1 MSRTK
6 RAVPMILA
14 AVCIFALFSLCLPA
28 AASADELGQQP
39 ITKVLATTSTVPV
52 ASQNA
57 YDITGATSTS
67 GAYFYGISWYDSAG
81 QYISGAFTTD
91 YATVNIRLDA
101 APGYYFADGLAA
113 YLNNSPVDYM
123 IYDGGSYI
131 MLSRTYAPEVWAPT
145 VIKHPGGETVD
156 EGGWCSFV
164 ATASGAD
171 KCEWHIRDANGQY
184 GDEDFLIVGL
194 DSRAGDN
201 ANMGAGDLAV
211 VSMDD
216 DWCRAVAVRC
226 AQRGLRV
233 CELSIDREL
242 GGRDAAFVRGDR
254 LVVRLDGVEHD
265 LGSADNLK
273 IRGSHNWENAL
284 AASALALFVGVGEDV
299 VARGL
304 TSFSP
309 IEHRIEPCGEVAGVH
324 FVNDSKA
331 TNTDS
336 VEKALTA
343 FTPKSVVVLLGGHD
357 KGTDLGSLAA
367 ACCREARVAVCFG
380 AAGPRIVR
388 ALEDEIAAT
397 GSDLRVVSAEHLRDA
412 FDAAVAA
419 AEPGNTVLL
428 SPACSSFDEFSNMAE
443 RGRLFKSLVADLAPK
458 GE

>member
-171 KCEWHIRDANGQY
+171 KCEWHIRDANGQVY
-184 GDEDFLIVGL
+184 TMAQLIAAYPGMTYSDETLGKLIVRNIPRQL
-194 DSRAGDN
+194 DGAKVYCTFS
-201 ANMGAGDLAV
+201 GAGGSVDTGTASLKVNYEKPSPTPPPTSAPTATPAP
-211 VSMDD
+211 SASPGASGGKTDGTSGTDAEHEHSFSREWKHDD
-216 DWCRAVAVRC
+216 EHHWHECECGERADEAGHAMSWTETRAATKKQPGEEAGECGVCDYTTTREVEYVKPAENGRWILYVGIGAVA
-226 AQRGLRV
+226 
-233 CELSIDREL
+233 
-242 GGRDAAFVRGDR
+242 
-254 LVVRLDGVEHD
+254 LVVILMV
-265 LGSADNLK
+265 LSAVK
-273 IRGSHNWENAL
+273 QKRAARRRR
-284 AASALALFVGVGEDV
+284 AAS
-299 VARGL
+299 R
-304 TSFSP
+304 
-309 IEHRIEPCGEVAGVH
+309 R
-324 FVNDSKA
+324 
-331 TNTDS
+331 
-336 VEKALTA
+336 
-343 FTPKSVVVLLGGHD
+343 
-357 KGTDLGSLAA
+357 
-367 ACCREARVAVCFG
+367 RYY
-380 AAGPRIVR
+380 
-388 ALEDEIAAT
+388 DE
-397 GSDLRVVSAEHLRDA
+397 
-412 FDAAVAA
+412 
-419 AEPGNTVLL
+419 
-428 SPACSSFDEFSNMAE
+428 
-443 RGRLFKSLVADLAPK
+443 
-458 GE
+458 

>member
-171 KCEWHIRDANGQY
+171 KCEWHIRDANGQVY
-184 GDEDFLIVGL
+184 TMAQLIAAYPGMTYSDETLGKLIV
-194 DSRAGDN
+194 RN
-201 ANMGAGDLAV
+201 IP
-211 VSMDD
+211 
-216 DWCRAVAVRC
+216 R
-226 AQRGLRV
+226 Q
-233 CELSIDREL
+233 
-242 GGRDAAFVRGDR
+242 
-254 LVVRLDGVEHD
+254 LDG
-265 LGSADNLK
+265 A
-273 IRGSHNWENAL
+273 
-284 AASALALFVGVGEDV
+284 
-299 VARGL
+299 
-304 TSFSP
+304 
-309 IEHRIEPCGEVAGVH
+309 
-324 FVNDSKA
+324 
-331 TNTDS
+331 
-336 VEKALTA
+336 TA
-343 FTPKSVVVLLGGHD
+343 FRS
-357 KGTDLGSLAA
+357 
-367 ACCREARVAVCFG
+367 
-380 AAGPRIVR
+380 
-388 ALEDEIAAT
+388 
-397 GSDLRVVSAEHLRDA
+397 
-412 FDAAVAA
+412 
-419 AEPGNTVLL
+419 
-428 SPACSSFDEFSNMAE
+428 
-443 RGRLFKSLVADLAPK
+443 
-458 GE
+458 